1 MTACGK
7 YGNCFKWPTDKD
19 ELWVKPD
26 DIIYVMPFP
35 PQPDGKTGRIFRIP
49 ECELTEIEELSQN

>member
-26 DIIYVMPFP
+26 DIIYVMPCP
-35 PQPDGKTGRIFRIP
+35 PQPSGKTGRIFRIP
-49 ECELTEIEELSQN
+49 ECELTK